1 MRFYSMSHESVYG
14 LPLTTFW
21 MLDRNISRIKAEEE
35 QRQLRLSL
43 VAQSGDQD
51 TIKDYMAELSS
62 AIGNPIVQKAV
73 MEQGAIKRL
82 KVLMGVQD
90 EQ

>member
-1 MRFYSMSHESVYG
+1 MRFYSMSHESVYA

-21 MLDRNISRIKAEEE
+21 MLDRNISRIKAEED

-43 VAQSGDQD
+43 VAQAGDQEA
-51 TIKDYMAELSS
+51 IKEYMTELST
-62 AIGNPIVQKAV
+62 AVGNPVIQKAA
-73 MEQGAIKRL
+73 MEQGAMNRL

-90 EQ
+90 E